1 MRQDIKLIVVCVLV
15 GGVGGIFLGLLLPK
29 AYRAQATLQYVAP
42 EMDSQGDIL
51 SRLGGGGLLAGLAG
65 GATGENKAAAVAVL
79 RSRIVVDSF
88 VANNKL
94 ARRLFEERWD
104 LSENKWKDGE
114 DSPTPQELYRRFA
127 GDLLRVTTD
136 QSTGLVFVSIKW
148 SNAAEASE
156 WVNGLVA
163 VANSYLKDAALA
175 EGERNVAY
183 LSQQVFGTTPIQVR
197 EAAGTLLAT
206 ELRGVMIARGRSEYA
221 FKSVEP
227 AAVPD
232 LDSNMGLLLMTV
244 AGGSLGALFGLSVAF
259 IRRYSTVSMGV

>member
-15 GGVGGIFLGLLLPK
+15 GGVGGVLLGLLLPK

-42 EMDSQGDIL
+42 EMDTQGDLL
-51 SRLGGGGLLAGLAG
+51 SRIGGGGLLAGLA
-65 GATGENKAAAVAVL
+65 GATGENKAAAVAIL
-79 RSRIVVDSF
+79 RSRVVVNSF
-88 VANNKL
+88 IENNRL
-94 ARRLFEERWD
+94 APRLFDERWD

-136 QSTGLVFVSIKW
+136 QSTGLVVVSIKW
-148 SNAAEASE
+148 SNAAEAAE

-163 VANSYLKDAALA
+163 VANSYLKSAALA
-175 EGERNVAY
+175 EGERNVSY
-183 LSQQVFGTTPIQVR
+183 LSQQVFETTPIEVR
-197 EAAGTLLAT
+197 EAAGSLLAA
-206 ELRGVMIARGRSEYA
+206 ELRRVMVARGRSEFA

-232 LDSNMGLLLMTV
+232 LGANMGLLLMAA
-244 AGGSLGALFGLSVAF
+244 AGGSLGALLGLSVAF
-259 IRRYSTVSMGV
+259 IRRYWAAPMDV